1 MIGKSKN
8 AVQAE
13 EKFPTLYGISDVWF
27 YVLFR
32 FSRFPFSQEE
42 NFLLPVKRGN
52 GIHEDAQISQNRLCC
67 DREYDQQHDTFS
79 GHIRNGE
86 QLVQIG
92 TAENEG
98 NNRADQ
104 DRPAHPVE
112 RLADPVENHKTD
124 NGEQYGGSGRNIFR
138 ADRKFLA
145 EDDECC
151 DHQKVGQRRRQ
162 GPCQNVRDKVALDP
176 VFVRHQREQEAW
188 NTDRKHTDQRDLGR
202 LQRIRHHRDQ

>member
-1 MIGKSKN
+1 MICKSKN

-13 EKFPTLYGISDVWF
+13 EKFPTLYGIFDGWF

-112 RLADPVENHKTD
+112 RLAD
-124 NGEQYGGSGRNIFR
+124 R
-138 ADRKFLA
+138 
-145 EDDECC
+145 
-151 DHQKVGQRRRQ
+151 
-162 GPCQNVRDKVALDP
+162 
-176 VFVRHQREQEAW
+176 
-188 NTDRKHTDQRDLGR
+188 
-202 LQRIRHHRDQ
+202 

>member
-27 YVLFR
+27 YVLFC

-92 TAENEG
+92 TAENEAIIEPI
-98 NNRADQ
+98 RI
-104 DRPAHPVE
+104 V
-112 RLADPVENHKTD
+112 
-124 NGEQYGGSGRNIFR
+124 
-138 ADRKFLA
+138 
-145 EDDECC
+145 
-151 DHQKVGQRRRQ
+151 
-162 GPCQNVRDKVALDP
+162 
-176 VFVRHQREQEAW
+176 
-188 NTDRKHTDQRDLGR
+188 
-202 LQRIRHHRDQ
+202 QRIQLSGLLIR

>member
-1 MIGKSKN
+1 MPYRRRKN
-8 AVQAE
+8 FQRCTA
-13 EKFPTLYGISDVWF
+13 FLIVWF
-27 YVLFR
+27 TFYLLF
-32 FSRFPFSQEE
+32 SLPFSQEE

-138 ADRKFLA
+138 PTANSSA

-151 DHQKVGQRRRQ
+151 DHQKAVSADRQ
-162 GPCQNVRDKVALDP
+162 GPCQ
-176 VFVRHQREQEAW
+176 QCSM
-188 NTDRKHTDQRDLGR
+188 
-202 LQRIRHHRDQ
+202 